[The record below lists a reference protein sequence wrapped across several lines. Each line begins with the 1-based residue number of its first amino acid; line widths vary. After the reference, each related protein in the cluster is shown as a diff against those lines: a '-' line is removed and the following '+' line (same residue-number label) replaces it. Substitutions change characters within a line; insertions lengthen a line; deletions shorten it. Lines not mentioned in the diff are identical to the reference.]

1 MASGGRVWRVSY
13 RGAGMSGSKGHV
25 FDIHLRLRTLA
36 QMLNSFDPSPF
47 HERDLDDDAA
57 DFIIGS
63 AQDAPRD
70 APLRLVIHLDEPASL
85 LDAEQAIHNYF
96 LYRVAQS
103 RRQMREL
110 MRHGRRTLL
119 IGLSFLAACL
129 TAVQLLSGVESH
141 GLVWFTREAL
151 VIVGWVALWKPL
163 EIFLYEWW
171 PIRWQRLLFERLA
184 AAPVELRPARS
195 K

>member
-1 MASGGRVWRVSY
+1 MGQGR
-13 RGAGMSGSKGHV
+13 HT

-36 QMLNSFDPSPF
+36 QLLNSLDPAPF

-63 AQDAPRD
+63 ALDAPRD
-70 APLRLVIHLDEPASL
+70 ADLRVVIHLDEPSARPEH
-85 LDAEQAIHNYF
+85 DAAQSIHNYF
-96 LYRVAQS
+96 RYRAAQS

-119 IGLSFLAACL
+119 IGLAFLAACL
-129 TAVQLLSGVESH
+129 TAVQLLSAIKSTGVI
-141 GLVWFTREAL
+141 WFTREAL
-151 VIVGWVALWKPL
+151 VIVGWVALWRPL

-171 PIRWQRLLFERLA
+171 PIRWQGRLFGRLER
-184 AAPVELRPARS
+184 APVEVRPPSTIAHAP
-195 K
+195 

>member
-1 MASGGRVWRVSY
+1 MTTAP
-13 RGAGMSGSKGHV
+13 GHV

-36 QMLNSFDPSPF
+36 QLFNSLDPAPF

-70 APLRLVIHLDEPASL
+70 APLRVVIHLDEPQARPEH
-85 LDAEQAIHNYF
+85 DAAQSIHNYF
-96 LYRVAQS
+96 HYRVAQA

-119 IGLSFLAACL
+119 IGLTFLVACL
-129 TAVQLLSGVESH
+129 TAVQLLSAIESTGVIW
-141 GLVWFTREAL
+141 LTREAL

-171 PIRWQRLLFERLA
+171 PIRWHRRLFERLA
-184 AAPVELRPARS
+184 AAPVQVLPSPTLPHAP
-195 K
+195 